1 MPYYIKFHEYP
12 PCKVGGLVLYSNKG
26 ERGFKGQKYRRAAR
40 GRQYAHQKVSASEQV
55 CEAIQEQISGGV
67 WRVGDKLPSE
77 SELAQKFGVNRL
89 TVRMALQKLNA
100 LGIVETRTGS
110 GTFVIEFDFE
120 GYLKTASRF
129 FEQSG
134 MMQNVTEFRNHIEIE
149 CARLAMERATPE
161 DLSELERLAL
171 RHREAW
177 AETEGLTHEEWC
189 KRVAAADLAF
199 HEHVCR
205 ISHNPLYAYAFAVAR
220 EPIHQYMLFC
230 LSKWMPELVRNF
242 RLDRHRDIH
251 YCIYESIKDRD
262 FAACQSDYAAMIESY
277 TRVNWSMPEVG

>member
-1 MPYYIKFHEYP
+1 MDEDMRI
-12 PCKVGGLVLYSNKG
+12 
-26 ERGFKGQKYRRAAR
+26 R
-40 GRQYAHQKVSASEQV
+40 KVSASEQV
-55 CEAIQEQISGGV
+55 CEAIQAQISSGV
-67 WRVGDKLPSE
+67 WKVGDKLPSE
-77 SELAQKFGVNRL
+77 SELAAKFGVNRL

-120 GYLKTASRF
+120 SYLKTASRF
-129 FEQSG
+129 YEQSG

-149 CARLAMERATPE
+149 CARLAIERATEE
-161 DLSELERLAL
+161 DLAELERLAL
-171 RHREAW
+171 KHREAW
-177 AETEGLTHEEWC
+177 ADTEGLTHEEWC
-189 KRVAAADLAF
+189 KCVAAADLAF

-230 LSKWMPELVRNF
+230 LSKWMPELVRSF
-242 RLDRHRDIH
+242 RLDKHRDIH
-251 YCIYESIKDRD
+251 YCIYEAIKAKD

>member
-1 MPYYIKFHEYP
+1 MEDNMRIK
-12 PCKVGGLVLYSNKG
+12 
-26 ERGFKGQKYRRAAR
+26 
-40 GRQYAHQKVSASEQV
+40 KVSASEQV

-161 DLSELERLAL
+161 DLAELERLAL

-205 ISHNPLYAYAFAVAR
+205 ISHNPLYASAFAVAR
-220 EPIHQYMLFC
+220 EPIHQNMLFC

>member
-1 MPYYIKFHEYP
+1 MCIRD
-12 PCKVGGLVLYSNKG
+12 S
-26 ERGFKGQKYRRAAR
+26 
-40 GRQYAHQKVSASEQV
+40 
-55 CEAIQEQISGGV
+55 
-67 WRVGDKLPSE
+67 
-77 SELAQKFGVNRL
+77 
-89 TVRMALQKLNA
+89 
-100 LGIVETRTGS
+100 
-110 GTFVIEFDFE
+110 
-120 GYLKTASRF
+120 LKTASRF
-129 FEQSG
+129 YEQSG
-134 MMQNVTEFRNHIEIE
+134 MMQNVQEFRIHIEIE
-149 CARLAMERATPE
+149 CARLAIERATPE
-161 DLSELERLAL
+161 DLEELERLAL

-251 YCIYESIKDRD
+251 YCIYESIKNRD
-262 FAACQSDYAAMIESY
+262 FTACQSDYAAMIESY

>member
-1 MPYYIKFHEYP
+1 MKI
-12 PCKVGGLVLYSNKG
+12 
-26 ERGFKGQKYRRAAR
+26 R
-40 GRQYAHQKVSASEQV
+40 KVSASEQV
-55 CEAIQEQISGGV
+55 CEAIQAQISSGT
-67 WRVGDKLPSE
+67 WKVGDKLPSE
-77 SELAQKFGVNRL
+77 SELAVRFGVNRL

-120 GYLKTASRF
+120 SYLKTASKFYER
-129 FEQSG
+129 SG

-149 CARLAMERATPE
+149 CARLAMERATEE
-161 DLSELERLAL
+161 DLAELERLAL

-177 AETEGLTHEEWC
+177 ADTEGLTHEEWC
-189 KRVAAADLAF
+189 KRVAAD
-199 HEHVCR
+199 
-205 ISHNPLYAYAFAVAR
+205 PLYAYAFAVAR

-230 LSKWMPELVRNF
+230 LSKWMPELVRSF
-242 RLDRHRDIH
+242 RLDKHRDIH
-251 YCIYESIKDRD
+251 YCIYEAIKAKD

>member
-1 MPYYIKFHEYP
+1 MEDNMRIK
-12 PCKVGGLVLYSNKG
+12 
-26 ERGFKGQKYRRAAR
+26 
-40 GRQYAHQKVSASEQV
+40 KVSASEQV

-161 DLSELERLAL
+161 DLAELERLAL

-230 LSKWMPELVRNF
+230 LSKWMPELVRTSASTGTATSTTASTN
-242 RLDRHRDIH
+242 
-251 YCIYESIKDRD
+251 
-262 FAACQSDYAAMIESY
+262 
-277 TRVNWSMPEVG
+277 P

>member
-1 MPYYIKFHEYP
+1 MEDNMRIK
-12 PCKVGGLVLYSNKG
+12 
-26 ERGFKGQKYRRAAR
+26 
-40 GRQYAHQKVSASEQV
+40 KVSASEQV

-161 DLSELERLAL
+161 DLAELERLAL

-177 AETEGLTHEEWC
+177 AETEGLTHEE
-189 KRVAAADLAF
+189 
-199 HEHVCR
+199 
-205 ISHNPLYAYAFAVAR
+205 
-220 EPIHQYMLFC
+220 
-230 LSKWMPELVRNF
+230 
-242 RLDRHRDIH
+242 
-251 YCIYESIKDRD
+251 
-262 FAACQSDYAAMIESY
+262 
-277 TRVNWSMPEVG
+277 

>member
-26 ERGFKGQKYRRAAR
+26 ERGFKGQKYRRLPVEDNMR
-40 GRQYAHQKVSASEQV
+40 IKKVSASEQV

-120 GYLKTASRF
+120 ATSRQPPAF
-129 FEQSG
+129 SS
-134 MMQNVTEFRNHIEIE
+134 
-149 CARLAMERATPE
+149 RA
-161 DLSELERLAL
+161 A
-171 RHREAW
+171 
-177 AETEGLTHEEWC
+177 
-189 KRVAAADLAF
+189 
-199 HEHVCR
+199 
-205 ISHNPLYAYAFAVAR
+205 
-220 EPIHQYMLFC
+220 
-230 LSKWMPELVRNF
+230 
-242 RLDRHRDIH
+242 
-251 YCIYESIKDRD
+251 
-262 FAACQSDYAAMIESY
+262 
-277 TRVNWSMPEVG
+277 

>member
-1 MPYYIKFHEYP
+1 MRIK
-12 PCKVGGLVLYSNKG
+12 
-26 ERGFKGQKYRRAAR
+26 
-40 GRQYAHQKVSASEQV
+40 KVSASEQV

-161 DLSELERLAL
+161 DLAELEYRPGSVRKTAGTYEQNPRCSKAQAVPERRRTPVRHAVSERDAKRLSC
-171 RHREAW
+171 
-177 AETEGLTHEEWC
+177 G
-189 KRVAAADLAF
+189 
-199 HEHVCR
+199 
-205 ISHNPLYAYAFAVAR
+205 
-220 EPIHQYMLFC
+220 
-230 LSKWMPELVRNF
+230 
-242 RLDRHRDIH
+242 
-251 YCIYESIKDRD
+251 
-262 FAACQSDYAAMIESY
+262 
-277 TRVNWSMPEVG
+277 